1 MSIDASGTTEQEIAA
16 SLKVRHLAEVRKGE
30 SRFSQN
36 LKRLAIFLIP
46 INFGSY
52 IYYRFLI

>member
-1 MSIDASGTTEQEIAA
+1 MEIALDGTDAESFAA
-16 SLKVRHLAEVRKGE
+16 SLKVRHLAQVKRGE
-30 SRFSQN
+30 SRFMQN